1 MGGKESKQFPLSSE
15 EALKRVTEGEKR
27 RLQDAFRRLSSRS
40 NVSGLISKYNFVMDV
55 LGDIVP
61 SKLADRIYTLAVW
74 SSSSSANAKGLNFR
88 EILSLLVLITRGT
101 REEKIKMMFG
111 LLTSSN
117 GVCIEKSEMFRL
129 VREWERD
136 CLPHELQH
144 LFAENYPDCLGLSK
158 WLLTPTDHFSLV
170 NKLDT
175 PTFYQT
181 LAGVTHLDE
190 EEIVEL
196 EKRFWTLTG
205 SSHSGQIDLNLVK
218 NIVSPPLPDDLA
230 APFFHALDE
239 NEDGHIDL
247 KELSCGVSAACRGP
261 ELERQKFVFKMFD
274 LNRDGVLNEDE
285 FNSMITLV
293 NEVYLQLNKNDGNS
307 FVTKNYGKG
316 THLTLQ
322 EFLVWT
328 TSCESGHMKEF
339 SKLLY
344 QLCHVCLGL
353 KPLTRSNEG
362 DIVRGWIEREEKLP
376 HSSGSIWNLV
386 SMNWWIK
393 KKLNAVASNHSQGV
407 VATGYSSISDINSGS
422 TTSLSSLSSKKSIDE
437 SNITSSANALPL
449 VLLEKGLD
457 SNLKIQQGKDFEL
470 VPKRLWEALIL
481 WYGDAGVMSLPR
493 QTILN
498 SNGVFEVELYPIAV
512 KIMKHQVVPRPPQIP
527 TVVGGYSAAAI
538 HAAGNLPTTTRRYI
552 ANQAMEDMRL
562 WFYRDDLNMKQLSE
576 NECRT
581 LEDLGFRD
589 DDGILVEVRSRD
601 GTWPEEISSL
611 MSGGCH
617 WSQQSREYMLHECC
631 DSLNRT
637 NPLGM
642 KGHIAKRF
650 GDLVRDMWSG
660 EARTIAPIKLRWTI
674 GRYRQHFSGFQ
685 QQDSQE
691 LLAFLLDDSD
701 GRPDDEV
708 AAEAWESHSAR
719 NKSIIVDLFHGQLKS
734 KVTCKVCGHESV
746 RFDPFTYLSLP
757 LPMESSVHIEV
768 IVIRQNGSIPTKYG
782 LTLDMDSKY
791 TAIRNHLTKLCR
803 IPAENLILVD
813 VVNAQFR
820 VPPSEEQKVKN
831 MNGTCIFAYEFKAR
845 PESKLSHVTT
855 TGNTQTFSDIQRSRC
870 TQANDRLNEGANG
883 HVKGIEEKSKQEI
896 QLEGNGSI
904 KSNSVFPLD
913 LSKDLG
919 DCQRGIIVG
928 LNRKMIPQESYF
940 LSTQKYQPVLFGLPL
955 IINFSRLVSPLP
967 PRETTTQN
975 HALDCDDSLK
985 YEYPFVLK
993 VVQKGGSW
1001 CHWCPWHRFCR
1012 GCVIPCNTKEYSFAS
1027 SFIAIDW
1034 DQTALHL
1041 RYRST
1046 QEKVYDEDYSVQE
1059 SLKRATEPITLG
1071 KCLQAFT
1078 REEQLGSEEKYYCS
1092 ICETHQLAAK
1102 KLQIWKL
1109 PPILIVHL
1117 KRFHYLNAAVP
1128 SMTLKRFK
1136 HLKLSNSTPDSP
1148 LQTLQCNGNLSG
1160 SGSIDYD
1167 DDDVFEKLQMNLKN
1181 TTVYNRRTRQEST
1194 SLNMLPVIDDNL
1206 RDFHQ
1211 HRLMDG
1217 SEPLDI
1223 KYNMYGMVCHSGV
1236 LGGGHYTSYTKH
1248 SNKWYLNN
1256 DSTCKEVQES
1266 QIDKSSAYMLFL

>member
-1 MGGKESKQFPLSSE
+1 
-15 EALKRVTEGEKR
+15 
-27 RLQDAFRRLSSRS
+27 
-40 NVSGLISKYNFVMDV
+40 MDV

-144 LFAENYPDCLGLSK
+144 LFAESEKVSYDRFLIWVENYPDCLGLSK

-386 SMNWWIK
+386 SMNWWSNWHSYVNFHPHLTPK
-393 KKLNAVASNHSQGV
+393 LLNKSKKLNAVASNHSQGV

-437 SNITSSANALPL
+437 SNITSSANALPRP
-449 VLLEKGLD
+449 GHID
-457 SNLKIQQGKDFEL
+457 NSNLTIPSPYRISSLTGEGARLKPKIQQGKDFEL

-552 ANQAMEDMRL
+552 ANQAVFSRRTTINQISDFLSSRLVIKMEDMRL

-611 MSGGCH
+611 MSGGNKNNFNNNNNNISGIKGVTGLNNLGNTCYMNAAIQCVAHTQILYKYFNNNCH
-617 WSQQSREYMLHECC
+617 LFE
-631 DSLNRT
+631 LNRT

-691 LLAFLLDDSD
+691 LLAFLLDGLHEDLNRVTEKSYFELKDSD

-870 TQANDRLNEGANG
+870 TRN
-883 HVKGIEEKSKQEI
+883 I
-896 QLEGNGSI
+896 
-904 KSNSVFPLD
+904 F
-913 LSKDLG
+913 
-919 DCQRGIIVG
+919 
-928 LNRKMIPQESYF
+928 
-940 LSTQKYQPVLFGLPL
+940 
-955 IINFSRLVSPLP
+955 
-967 PRETTTQN
+967 
-975 HALDCDDSLK
+975 
-985 YEYPFVLK
+985 
-993 VVQKGGSW
+993 
-1001 CHWCPWHRFCR
+1001 
-1012 GCVIPCNTKEYSFAS
+1012 
-1027 SFIAIDW
+1027 
-1034 DQTALHL
+1034 
-1041 RYRST
+1041 
-1046 QEKVYDEDYSVQE
+1046 
-1059 SLKRATEPITLG
+1059 
-1071 KCLQAFT
+1071 
-1078 REEQLGSEEKYYCS
+1078 
-1092 ICETHQLAAK
+1092 
-1102 KLQIWKL
+1102 
-1109 PPILIVHL
+1109 
-1117 KRFHYLNAAVP
+1117 
-1128 SMTLKRFK
+1128 
-1136 HLKLSNSTPDSP
+1136 
-1148 LQTLQCNGNLSG
+1148 
-1160 SGSIDYD
+1160 
-1167 DDDVFEKLQMNLKN
+1167 
-1181 TTVYNRRTRQEST
+1181 
-1194 SLNMLPVIDDNL
+1194 
-1206 RDFHQ
+1206 
-1211 HRLMDG
+1211 
-1217 SEPLDI
+1217 
-1223 KYNMYGMVCHSGV
+1223 
-1236 LGGGHYTSYTKH
+1236 
-1248 SNKWYLNN
+1248 
-1256 DSTCKEVQES
+1256 
-1266 QIDKSSAYMLFL
+1266 